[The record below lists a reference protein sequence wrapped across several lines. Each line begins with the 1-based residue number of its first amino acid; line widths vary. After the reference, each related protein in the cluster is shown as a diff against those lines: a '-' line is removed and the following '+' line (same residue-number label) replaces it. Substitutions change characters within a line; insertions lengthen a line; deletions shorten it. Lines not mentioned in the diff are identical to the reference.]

1 MSSNLVFVQK
11 EKDRILEPE
20 IFKQNNLIEC
30 SFEELSTWSEIH
42 HDLLNEIIAV
52 FQHRDSAEDHLFNEE
67 FKRKLFI
74 RRKTL
79 EKNTLIKRKTN
90 NEIFVLLKKMRDTS
104 FTIKNIYQTNGYKTT
119 AALSFFEK
127 VLLHEHQGKDS
138 YFEIVYSE
146 LFALLCT
153 KDYSL
158 KYGNYSK
165 LNLLK
170 TTKLKSKY
178 AKAIFEMLEAN
189 KYKKTFTVKEID
201 LKKYLKYDVKNYK
214 FSYLTREI
222 TRAYEQVKCLIDF
235 NYIAHKTDKSV
246 TFKII

>member
-1 MSSNLVFVQK
+1 MCTPFSISSKQ
-11 EKDRILEPE
+11 
-20 IFKQNNLIEC
+20 IF
-30 SFEELSTWSEIH
+30 
-42 HDLLNEIIAV
+42 IISN
-52 FQHRDSAEDHLFNEE
+52 R
-67 FKRKLFI
+67 
-74 RRKTL
+74 TP
-79 EKNTLIKRKTN
+79 
-90 NEIFVLLKKMRDTS
+90 TS
-104 FTIKNIYQTNGYKTT
+104 I
-119 AALSFFEK
+119 AS
-127 VLLHEHQGKDS
+127 
-138 YFEIVYSE
+138 
-146 LFALLCT
+146 T

-189 KYKKTFTVKEID
+189 KYKKTFTIKEID

-235 NYIAHKTDKSV
+235 NYIAHKTDKPPYH
-246 TFKII
+246 THQN